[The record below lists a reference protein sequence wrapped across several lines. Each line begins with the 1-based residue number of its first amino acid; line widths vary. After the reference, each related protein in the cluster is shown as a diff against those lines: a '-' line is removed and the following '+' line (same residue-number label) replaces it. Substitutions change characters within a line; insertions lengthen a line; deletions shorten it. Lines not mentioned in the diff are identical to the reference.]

1 MKKCVRNVQERNI
14 VVTDRNKKMG
24 EKTMKILIIGGVA
37 AGTKTAAKLKREDR
51 SAEVTVI
58 TKDRDISYAGC
69 GLPYYV
75 GGLIENREELIVNT
89 PAKYAGLTGV
99 EVKTGKE
106 AIALCADKK
115 EVIVKDVETGAEEA
129 YGYDKLVLTVGASPA
144 KLPIEGTDLSGVFQM
159 RTPDDAENI
168 RSYVEENQ
176 VKKAV
181 VIGAGFIGLEV
192 AENLKAKGVQVTVI
206 DFASQI
212 LPNIVDAE
220 VAVYAKKHL
229 LKEGI
234 RVITGTKAD
243 AIMGNDHVT
252 GVKTSA
258 GLLRC
263 ELLIMAAGI
272 RPNTD
277 FLQDSGLEMFK
288 GTILVDKTM
297 KTNLEDVYAAGD
309 CVMVTNRITGKP
321 QWSPM
326 GSSANLEGRTLA
338 QVLTGT
344 KKEYPGVLGT
354 GVVKLPNLN
363 IGRTGLTEEQAKN
376 AGYDV
381 VTVVAPTDDKAHY
394 YPDAGFFITKLIA
407 DRESHKLLGVQV
419 LGNGA
424 VDKMVD
430 IAVMGINMGA
440 VLEDFENA
448 DFAYAPP
455 FSTAIHPFVQAVYIL
470 LNKINGNLVSMT
482 PAEYAGGKAKDYK
495 VVDVG
500 LTPSIRGAVYVNL
513 SQVNGEIEGLD
524 KEEKLLLVC
533 AKGKRGY
540 FLQNRLRSYG
550 YKNTVVLEGAQ
561 FFNDVKVQ
569 YAENAVSPEEETR
582 VKALGFLRDKTTLD
596 KFNGRVITRNG
607 KITADEARTIAEA
620 AEMFGSG
627 EVTMTSRLTMEIQG
641 VPFDNIEPLREYLM
655 QAGLETGGTGSKVRP
670 VVSCKGTT
678 CQYGLI
684 DTFGLSEEIHERF
697 FHGYSDVKLPHK
709 FKIAVG
715 GCPNNC
721 VKPDLNDLGIIGQR
735 IPQVDM
741 EKCRGCKICRVE
753 KNCPIN
759 VAKVVDGKIVI
770 DENSCN
776 HCGRCIGKCPFNA
789 FEDYTNGYRIY
800 IGGRWGKKVA
810 QGRYLEK
817 VFTDKEEVLSVVEKA
832 ILLFREQGITGE
844 RFADTVARIGFENVQ
859 EQLLGDELLSRKEEN
874 IKAQKHL
881 KGGATC

>member
-1 MKKCVRNVQERNI
+1 
-14 VVTDRNKKMG
+14 MG

-106 AIALCADKK
+106 AIALCVDKK

-482 PAEYAGGKAKDYK
+482 PAEYAAGKAKDYK

-569 YAENAVSPEEETR
+569 HAENAVSPEEETR

>member
-1 MKKCVRNVQERNI
+1 
-14 VVTDRNKKMG
+14 MG
-24 EKTMKILIIGGVA
+24 ERTMKILIIGGVA

-58 TKDRDISYAGC
+58 TKDKDISYAGC

-75 GGLIENREELIVNT
+75 GGLIESREELIVNT

-106 AIALCADKK
+106 AIALHPEKK
-115 EVIVKDVETGAEEA
+115 EVLVKDVETGAEEA

-159 RTPDDAENI
+159 RTPDDATNI
-168 RSYVEENQ
+168 RAYVEENQ

-212 LPNIVDAE
+212 LPNIVDTE

-234 RVITGTKAD
+234 RVITGTKAEE
-243 AIMGNDHVT
+243 IMGDDHVT

-277 FLQDSGLEMFK
+277 FLQNCGLEMFK

-338 QVLTGT
+338 QILTGT

-376 AGYDV
+376 AGYEV

-407 DRESHKLLGVQV
+407 EKDTHKLLGVQV
-419 LGNGA
+419 LGTGA

-430 IAVMGINMGA
+430 IAVMGT
-440 VLEDFENA
+440 
-448 DFAYAPP
+448 Y
-455 FSTAIHPFVQAVYIL
+455 
-470 LNKINGNLVSMT
+470 
-482 PAEYAGGKAKDYK
+482 
-495 VVDVG
+495 
-500 LTPSIRGAVYVNL
+500 
-513 SQVNGEIEGLD
+513 
-524 KEEKLLLVC
+524 
-533 AKGKRGY
+533 
-540 FLQNRLRSYG
+540 
-550 YKNTVVLEGAQ
+550 
-561 FFNDVKVQ
+561 
-569 YAENAVSPEEETR
+569 
-582 VKALGFLRDKTTLD
+582 
-596 KFNGRVITRNG
+596 
-607 KITADEARTIAEA
+607 
-620 AEMFGSG
+620 
-627 EVTMTSRLTMEIQG
+627 
-641 VPFDNIEPLREYLM
+641 
-655 QAGLETGGTGSKVRP
+655 
-670 VVSCKGTT
+670 
-678 CQYGLI
+678 
-684 DTFGLSEEIHERF
+684 
-697 FHGYSDVKLPHK
+697 
-709 FKIAVG
+709 
-715 GCPNNC
+715 
-721 VKPDLNDLGIIGQR
+721 
-735 IPQVDM
+735 
-741 EKCRGCKICRVE
+741 
-753 KNCPIN
+753 
-759 VAKVVDGKIVI
+759 
-770 DENSCN
+770 
-776 HCGRCIGKCPFNA
+776 
-789 FEDYTNGYRIY
+789 
-800 IGGRWGKKVA
+800 
-810 QGRYLEK
+810 
-817 VFTDKEEVLSVVEKA
+817 
-832 ILLFREQGITGE
+832 
-844 RFADTVARIGFENVQ
+844 
-859 EQLLGDELLSRKEEN
+859 
-874 IKAQKHL
+874 
-881 KGGATC
+881 